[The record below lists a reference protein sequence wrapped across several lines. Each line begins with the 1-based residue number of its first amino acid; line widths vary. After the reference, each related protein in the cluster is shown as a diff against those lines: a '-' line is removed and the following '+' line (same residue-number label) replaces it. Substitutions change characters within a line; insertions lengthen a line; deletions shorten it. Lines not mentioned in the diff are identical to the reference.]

1 MLVSRR
7 SLLKAAA
14 AAPALS
20 LPGMLRAQSQ
30 TTLRFIP
37 VIDLTFLDPI
47 YSTAQVSR
55 NHGFSSYGSID
66 IHSAC
71 RARTV

>member
-20 LPGMLRAQSQ
+20 LPGILRAQSQ
-30 TTLRFIP
+30 TTLRFLP
-37 VIDLTFLDPI
+37 GIDLTFLDPI
-47 YSTAQVSR
+47 
-55 NHGFSSYGSID
+55 
-66 IHSAC
+66 
-71 RARTV
+71 

>member
-30 TTLRFIP
+30 TTLRYLPDFNMFSAT
-37 VIDLTFLDPI
+37 LASETTRGETF
-47 YSTAQVSR
+47 A
-55 NHGFSSYGSID
+55 F
-66 IHSAC
+66 
-71 RARTV
+71 